1 MPALCACART
11 CARASQARRGAL
23 SADPAAAALPALSSP
38 SQEFSTRRLPADKKF
53 ERVNVS
59 LRPESANYGEGCSDK
74 SLLKTPTYGV
84 GDFVGSMLSKVHP
97 YVSGTKITVGH

>member
-1 MPALCACART
+1 M
-11 CARASQARRGAL
+11 
-23 SADPAAAALPALSSP
+23 
-38 SQEFSTRRLPADKKF
+38 
-53 ERVNVS
+53 NVS

-74 SLLKTPTYGV
+74 SLLKTPTFGV